1 MFDVLEFRKEFPI
14 LSKRVNDKPLVY
26 FDNGASSQKPI
37 KVIEAVKKCYESEYS
52 NVHRG
57 LHYLSNL
64 ATEKYE
70 AVRDKVVTFLGAS
83 CQEEII
89 FTSGSTEA
97 LNLISYAWANHNLKS
112 GDEIIL
118 STLEHHANIVPWHFL
133 RSRRGIKLIW
143 VDPDKNGQIS
153 FDMINS
159 KISPRTK
166 MVCITHMSNVFG
178 SILDVKGIC
187 KKLKERG
194 IVTVLDGSQAI
205 VHLEVDVG
213 AIGCDFYTFTGHKL
227 FGPTGTGI
235 LYVNKQRINEMVP
248 FNGGGEMIRSVTKD
262 DVIYNKSPF
271 LFEAGTPGIAEI
283 IGLGAAI
290 DFVQNLDRKSVLEY
304 EKSISDYTRTEL
316 EKLDWLVRHCFHKDN
331 LAIFSFSME
340 GSAHAHDM
348 ATILD
353 ANGVAVR
360 SGHHCA
366 QPLMDFIGVSATCRA
381 SLALYNTEDEINTL
395 IGSLMKCKKLFD

>member
-1 MFDVLEFRKEFPI
+1 MFDVLEIRKEFPI
-14 LSKRVNDKPLVY
+14 LAKKVNDKPLVY
-26 FDNGASSQKPI
+26 LDNGASSQKPI
-37 KVIEAVKKCYESEYS
+37 SVIETIKNCYENEYS

-57 LHYLSNL
+57 LHFLSNL
-64 ATEKYE
+64 ATEKFE
-70 AVRDKVVTFLGAS
+70 AVREKTRSFLGAAYL
-83 CQEEII
+83 EEII

-97 LNLISYAWANHNLKS
+97 LNLVSYAWANQNLEY

-133 RSRRGIKLIW
+133 RSRKNIKLVWI
-143 VDPDKNGQIS
+143 DPDENGQIS
-153 FDMINS
+153 FEMIEK
-159 KISPRTK
+159 KISSKTK

-178 SILDVKGIC
+178 SIIDVKTIC
-187 KKLKERG
+187 QNLKKRG

-205 VHLEVDVG
+205 VHLEVDVKS
-213 AIGCDFYTFTGHKL
+213 IGCDFYTFTGHKL
-227 FGPTGTGI
+227 FGPTGTGV
-235 LYVNKQRINEMVP
+235 LYVNKKRIEEMVP
-248 FNGGGEMIRSVTKD
+248 FIGGGEMIKNVSKD
-262 DVIYNKSPF
+262 DVTFNQSPF

-290 DFVQNLDRKSVLEY
+290 DFVLSFDRKSVLEY
-304 EKSISDYTRTEL
+304 EISLSEYARAKL
-316 EKLDWLVRHCFHKDN
+316 QRLDWLAKHSFHSDN

-340 GSAHAHDM
+340 GIAHAHDM

-366 QPLMDFIGVSATCRA
+366 QPLMKFIGVPATCRA
-381 SLALYNTEDEINTL
+381 SLALYNTQEEIDTL
-395 IGSLMKCKKLFD
+395 IESLEKCKKLFG

>member
-1 MFDVLEFRKEFPI
+1 MFDVLEIRKEFPI
-14 LSKRVNDKPLVY
+14 LAKKVNDKPLVY
-26 FDNGASSQKPI
+26 LDNGASSQKPI
-37 KVIEAVKKCYESEYS
+37 SVIETIKNCYENEYS

-57 LHYLSNL
+57 LHFLSNL
-64 ATEKYE
+64 ATEKFE
-70 AVRDKVVTFLGAS
+70 AVREKTRSFLGAAYL
-83 CQEEII
+83 EEII

-97 LNLISYAWANHNLKS
+97 LNLVSYAWANQNLEY

-133 RSRRGIKLIW
+133 RARKNVKLVWI
-143 VDPDKNGQIS
+143 DPDENGQIS
-153 FDMINS
+153 FEMIEK
-159 KISPRTK
+159 KISSKTK

-178 SILDVKGIC
+178 SIIDVKTIC
-187 KKLKERG
+187 QNLKKRG

-205 VHLEVDVG
+205 VHLEVDVKS
-213 AIGCDFYTFTGHKL
+213 IGCDFYTFTGHKL
-227 FGPTGTGI
+227 FGPTGTGV
-235 LYVNKQRINEMVP
+235 LYVNKKRIEEMVP
-248 FNGGGEMIRSVTKD
+248 FIGGGEMIKNVSKD
-262 DVIYNKSPF
+262 DVTFNQSPF

-290 DFVQNLDRKSVLEY
+290 DFVLSFDRKSVLEY
-304 EKSISDYTRTEL
+304 EISLSEYARAKL
-316 EKLDWLVRHCFHKDN
+316 QRLDWLAKHSFHSDN

-340 GSAHAHDM
+340 GIAHAHDM

-366 QPLMDFIGVSATCRA
+366 QPLMKFIGVPATCRA
-381 SLALYNTEDEINTL
+381 SLALYNTQEEIDTL
-395 IGSLMKCKKLFD
+395 IESLEKCKKLFG

>member
-1 MFDVLEFRKEFPI
+1 MFDVLKIRKEFPI
-14 LSKRVNDKPLVY
+14 LAKRVNGKPLAY
-26 FDNGASSQKPI
+26 LDNGASAQKPVS
-37 KVIEAVKKCYESEYS
+37 VIEAIKNCYENEYS

-57 LHYLSNL
+57 LHFLSNL
-64 ATEKYE
+64 ATEKFE
-70 AVRDKVVTFLGAS
+70 AVREKTKSFLGAS
-83 CQEEII
+83 HHEEII

-97 LNLISYAWANHNLKS
+97 LNLVSYAWASQNLES

-133 RSRRGIKLIW
+133 RARKGIKIVW
-143 VDPDKNGQIS
+143 IDPDENGQIS
-153 FDMINS
+153 LGMIEDKITS
-159 KISPRTK
+159 KTK
-166 MVCITHMSNVFG
+166 MLCLTHMSNVFG
-178 SILDVKGIC
+178 SIIDVKMIC
-187 KKLKERG
+187 NELKKRG

-205 VHLEVDVG
+205 VHLEIDVES
-213 AIGCDFYTFTGHKL
+213 IGCDFYTFTGHKL
-227 FGPTGTGI
+227 FGPTGTGV
-235 LYVNKQRINEMVP
+235 LYVNKKRIAEMVP
-248 FNGGGEMIRSVTKD
+248 FIGGGEMIRNVSKD
-262 DVIYNKSPF
+262 DVTYNDSPF

-290 DFVQNLDRKSVLEY
+290 DFVQSLDRKLILEY
-304 EKSISDYTRTEL
+304 ETSISEYTRTEL
-316 EKLDWLVRHCFHKDN
+316 EKLEWLVKHSFHRDN

-366 QPLMDFIGVSATCRA
+366 QPLMNFIGVPATCRA
-381 SLALYNTEDEINTL
+381 SLAFYNTQEEIDTL
-395 IGSLMKCKKLFD
+395 IGSLKKCKRLFG

>member
-1 MFDVLEFRKEFPI
+1 MFDVLEIRKEFPI
-14 LSKRVNDKPLVY
+14 LAKKVNDKPLVY
-26 FDNGASSQKPI
+26 LDNGASSQKPI
-37 KVIEAVKKCYESEYS
+37 SVIETIKNCYENEYS

-57 LHYLSNL
+57 LHFLSNL
-64 ATEKYE
+64 ATEKFE
-70 AVRDKVVTFLGAS
+70 AVREKTRSFLGATHL
-83 CQEEII
+83 EEII

-97 LNLISYAWANHNLKS
+97 LNLVSYAWANQNLEY

-133 RSRRGIKLIW
+133 RSRKNVKLVWI
-143 VDPDKNGQIS
+143 DPDENGQIS
-153 FDMINS
+153 FEMIEK
-159 KISPRTK
+159 KISSKTK

-178 SILDVKGIC
+178 SILDVKTIC
-187 KKLKERG
+187 QNLKKKG

-205 VHLEVDVG
+205 VHLEVDVES
-213 AIGCDFYTFTGHKL
+213 IGCDFYTFTGHKL
-227 FGPTGTGI
+227 FGPTGTGV
-235 LYVNKQRINEMVP
+235 LYVNKKRIEEMVP
-248 FNGGGEMIRSVTKD
+248 FIGGGEMIKNVSKD
-262 DVIYNKSPF
+262 DVTFNKSPF

-290 DFVQNLDRKSVLEY
+290 DFVLSFDRKSVLEY
-304 EKSISDYTRTEL
+304 EISLSDYARSKL
-316 EKLDWLVRHCFHKDN
+316 QRLDWLAKHSFHSDN

-340 GSAHAHDM
+340 GVAHAHDM

-366 QPLMDFIGVSATCRA
+366 QPLMNFIGVPATCRA
-381 SLALYNTEDEINTL
+381 SLALYNTQEEIDTL
-395 IGSLMKCKKLFD
+395 IESLGKCKKLFG

>member
-1 MFDVLEFRKEFPI
+1 MFDVLEIRKEFPI
-14 LSKRVNDKPLVY
+14 LAKKVNDKPLVY
-26 FDNGASSQKPI
+26 LDNGASSQKPI
-37 KVIEAVKKCYESEYS
+37 SVIETIKNCYENEYS

-57 LHYLSNL
+57 LHFLSNL
-64 ATEKYE
+64 ATEKFE
-70 AVRDKVVTFLGAS
+70 AVREKTRSFLGAAYL
-83 CQEEII
+83 EEII

-97 LNLISYAWANHNLKS
+97 LNLVSYAWANQNLEY

-133 RSRRGIKLIW
+133 RSRKNVKLVWI
-143 VDPDKNGQIS
+143 DPDENGQIS
-153 FDMINS
+153 FEMIEK
-159 KISPRTK
+159 KISSKTK

-178 SILDVKGIC
+178 SIIDVKTIC
-187 KKLKERG
+187 QNLKKRG

-205 VHLEVDVG
+205 VHLEVDVKS
-213 AIGCDFYTFTGHKL
+213 IGCDFYTFTGHKL
-227 FGPTGTGI
+227 FGPTGTGV
-235 LYVNKQRINEMVP
+235 LYVNKKRIEEMVP
-248 FNGGGEMIRSVTKD
+248 FIGGGEMIKNVSKD
-262 DVIYNKSPF
+262 DVTFNQSPF

-290 DFVQNLDRKSVLEY
+290 DFVLSFDRKSVLEY
-304 EKSISDYTRTEL
+304 EISLSEYARAKL
-316 EKLDWLVRHCFHKDN
+316 QRLDWLAKHSFHSDN

-340 GSAHAHDM
+340 GIAHAHDM

-366 QPLMDFIGVSATCRA
+366 QPLMKFIGVPATCRA
-381 SLALYNTEDEINTL
+381 SLALYNTQEEVDTL
-395 IGSLMKCKKLFD
+395 IESLEKCKKLFG

>member
-1 MFDVLEFRKEFPI
+1 MFDVLEIRKEFPI
-14 LSKRVNDKPLVY
+14 LAKKVNDKPLVY
-26 FDNGASSQKPI
+26 LDNGASSQKPI
-37 KVIEAVKKCYESEYS
+37 SVIETIKNCYENEYS

-57 LHYLSNL
+57 LHFLSNL
-64 ATEKYE
+64 ATEKFE
-70 AVRDKVVTFLGAS
+70 AVREKTRSFLGAAHL
-83 CQEEII
+83 EEII

-97 LNLISYAWANHNLKS
+97 LNLVSYAWANQNLEY

-133 RSRRGIKLIW
+133 RSRKNVKLVWI
-143 VDPDKNGQIS
+143 DPDENGQIT
-153 FDMINS
+153 FEMIEK
-159 KISPRTK
+159 KISSKTK

-178 SILDVKGIC
+178 SIIDVKTIC
-187 KKLKERG
+187 QNLKKRG

-205 VHLEVDVG
+205 VHLEVDVKS
-213 AIGCDFYTFTGHKL
+213 IGCDFYTFTGHKL
-227 FGPTGTGI
+227 FGPTGTGV
-235 LYVNKQRINEMVP
+235 LYVNKKRIEEMVP
-248 FNGGGEMIRSVTKD
+248 FIGGGEMIKNVSKD
-262 DVIYNKSPF
+262 DVTFNQSPF

-290 DFVQNLDRKSVLEY
+290 DFVLSLDRKSVLEY
-304 EKSISDYTRTEL
+304 EISLSEYAR
-316 EKLDWLVRHCFHKDN
+316 EKLQRLDWLAKHSLHSEN

-340 GSAHAHDM
+340 GIAHAHDM

-366 QPLMDFIGVSATCRA
+366 QPLMKFIGVPATCRA
-381 SLALYNTEDEINTL
+381 SLALYNTQEEIDTL
-395 IGSLMKCKKLFD
+395 IESLGKCKKLFG

>member
-1 MFDVLEFRKEFPI
+1 MFDPSKIREEFPI
-14 LSKRVNDKPLVY
+14 LSKKVNGKQLVY
-26 FDNGASSQKPI
+26 LDNGASSQKPRA
-37 KVIEAVKKCYESEYS
+37 VIESVKKCYESEYA

-64 ATEKYE
+64 ATEKFE
-70 AVRDKVVTFLGAS
+70 AVRETAMKFLGANH
-83 CQEEII
+83 QEEII

-97 LNLISYAWANHNLKS
+97 LNLVSYAWASKNLEA

-133 RSRRGIKLIW
+133 RANNQVKLIW
-143 VDPDKNGQIS
+143 VDPDENGQIS
-153 FDMINS
+153 LEMIENKINS
-159 KISPRTK
+159 KTK
-166 MVCITHMSNVFG
+166 LVCLTHMSNVFG
-178 SILDVKGIC
+178 SIVDVKKIC
-187 KKLKERG
+187 KELSKRG
-194 IVTVLDGSQAI
+194 ITTVLDGSQAI
-205 VHLEVDVG
+205 VHLKVDV
-213 AIGCDFYTFTGHKL
+213 ASIGCDFYTFTGHKL

-235 LYVNKQRINEMVP
+235 LYVKKERIAEMAP
-248 FNGGGEMIRSVTKD
+248 FIGGGEMIKSVTKSN
-262 DVIYNKSPF
+262 VIYNDPPF

-290 DFVQNLDRKSVLEY
+290 EFVQKLDRESIMEY
-304 EKSISDYTRTEL
+304 EISLSDYTRTEL
-316 EKLDWLVRHCFHKDN
+316 ENLDWLIKHCFHSEN

-353 ANGVAVR
+353 MNGVAVR

-366 QPLMDFIGVSATCRA
+366 QPLMDFIGVPATCRA
-381 SLALYNTEDEINTL
+381 SLALYNTEREIDTL
-395 IGSLMKCKKLFD
+395 VLSLKKCKKLFG

>member
-14 LSKRVNDKPLVY
+14 LSKKVNDKPLVY
-26 FDNGASSQKPI
+26 LDNGASSQKPI
-37 KVIEAVKKCYESEYS
+37 SVIETVKNCYENEYS

-57 LHYLSNL
+57 LHFLSNI
-64 ATEKYE
+64 ATEKFE
-70 AVRDKVVTFLGAS
+70 AVRDKVITFLGAS
-83 CQEEII
+83 SQEEII

-97 LNLISYAWANHNLKS
+97 LNLVSYGWANQNLEP

-133 RSRRGIKLIW
+133 RSRKGIKLVWI
-143 VDPDKNGQIS
+143 DPDENGHIS
-153 FDMINS
+153 LDMIEA
-159 KISPRTK
+159 KISSKTK
-166 MVCITHMSNVFG
+166 MACITHMSNVFG
-178 SILDVKGIC
+178 SILNVKKIC
-187 KKLKERG
+187 KKLKEKG
-194 IVTVLDGSQAI
+194 VVTVLDGSQAI
-205 VHLEVDVG
+205 VHLKIDVKD
-213 AIGCDFYTFTGHKL
+213 IGCDFYTFTGHKL
-227 FGPTGTGI
+227 FGPTGTGV
-235 LYVNKQRINEMVP
+235 LYVNKKRIDEMVP
-248 FNGGGEMIRSVTKD
+248 FNGGGEMIRNVSKYDVT
-262 DVIYNKSPF
+262 YNKSPF

-290 DFVQNLDRKSVLEY
+290 EFVQNLDRESVLEY
-304 EKSISDYTRTEL
+304 EISISDYTRTEL

-340 GSAHAHDM
+340 GNAHAHDM

-366 QPLMDFIGVSATCRA
+366 QPLMNFIGVPATCRA
-381 SLALYNTEDEINTL
+381 SLALYNTEQEIDVL
-395 IGSLMKCKKLFD
+395 IKSLKKCKKLFG

>member
-37 KVIEAVKKCYESEYS
+37 RVIEAVKKCYESEYS

-133 RSRRGIKLIW
+133 RSRKGIKLIW

-366 QPLMDFIGVSATCRA
+366 QPLMDFIGVPATCRA
-381 SLALYNTEDEINTL
+381 SLALYNTEREINIL
-395 IGSLMKCKKLFD
+395 IESLIKCKKLFD